1 MRSPLKIFRISAVSI
16 IIKLNILVFLLWLFF
31 SPEFMYLNFLVSW
44 DSLQEGRPWTLVTS
58 EFSHNY
64 FFHLLVNMFAFY
76 GFGLAMERHLGTKRF
91 VLFYLMAAITASLG
105 HSVVSNLILNRP
117 GLPAL
122 GASGAVAGVILLFSL
137 TYPKEKILL
146 LGIIP
151 LPAITA
157 ALLFVGLDL
166 WGLSAQANGGSLP
179 IGHGAHLG
187 GALYGLI
194 YFLFLK
200 VSKSKPIQ

>member
-1 MRSPLKIFRISAVSI
+1 MRRPISTVQI
-16 IIKLNILVFLLWLFF
+16 IIVLNLLVFVMWYVM

-44 DSLQEGRPWTLVTS
+44 DAMLEGRYWTLLTS

-64 FFHLLVNMFAFY
+64 FFHLLINMFAFY
-76 GFGLAMERHLGTKRF
+76 GFGLAVESFLGSKKF
-91 VLFYLMAAITASLG
+91 IIFYIMAAITASLG
-105 HSVVSNLILNRP
+105 HALVSYLLLDQP
-117 GLPAL
+117 ALPAL

-137 TYPKEKILL
+137 VYPKEKILL
-146 LGIIP
+146 LGFIP
-151 LPAITA
+151 LPAISA

-166 WGLSAQANGGSLP
+166 WGLFAQTQGGSLP

-187 GALYGLI
+187 GALYGLC

-200 VSKSKPIQ
+200 LSRSQPIQ